1 MDAHRV
7 PLAVAFARSVNPY
20 MTGYNC
26 LYSHKLVEQGEPY
39 AEGRGRRFGTV
50 RTIRRR
56 AGRTDGGGGAYTA
69 VSGRCRTIADAA
81 RGLDRAEAARRGDR
95 HHRARPDARH
105 ELITGAVLA
114 LAVAGWAVALR
125 ACCSARLAVNT
136 DHIRRWLQ
144 AIVGLAGATIRTG
157 GALLAVI
164 AKRASPRTDV
174 SSFVHGPADEPGAN
188 GRRATA
194 VLAASLAPDSFVV
207 RTPADENRVL
217 IHRLAPAQRTP
228 DPLWLA

>member
-1 MDAHRV
+1 M
-7 PLAVAFARSVNPY
+7 ARRDIRDDRR
-20 MTGYNC
+20 
-26 LYSHKLVEQGEPY
+26 
-39 AEGRGRRFGTV
+39 RGRF
-50 RTIRRR
+50 
-56 AGRTDGGGGAYTA
+56 
-69 VSGRCRTIADAA
+69 DAA
-81 RGLDRAEAARRGDR
+81 GTALLHALVGFGLYLVFAGQLS
-95 HHRARPDARH
+95 RH

-217 IHRLAPAQRTP
+217 IHRLAPTQRTP